1 MQIVLIVR
9 CKDEPFIHEFVEYYI
24 NEGVDHILIYDDNS
38 KNEAYDKIDD
48 VFLPYVEIMKNKVS
62 CPTLKNLNN
71 QFNDCY
77 EKIQNYDWA
86 IYVDADEYIS
96 SKDGKNIRTHLETT
110 FKGCDYIKV
119 PWVMMARNKRVK
131 NPESLLQDVTHRWN
145 HDINHIQTIKST
157 TQKFWPMYHAILTK
171 AIFNPKKFKRL
182 QPHGPESPE
191 DFENIKAVDSVH
203 LKPFKMVSEHKF
215 YKKFREHDISSAVLL
230 CYHYRFCSEEHV
242 YYKHENTVYK
252 HENTVHNSENIEA
265 CLNYDYPDL
274 IDNTL
279 RDKSILNS
287 KTKY

>member
-1 MQIVLIVR
+1 MQIILIVR

-24 NEGVDHILIYDDNS
+24 NEGIDHILIYDDNS

-62 CPTLKNLNN
+62 CPTLNNLNN

-157 TQKFWPMYHAILTK
+157 TQKFVPMYHAIGTK
-171 AIFNPKKFKRL
+171 AIFNPKKFTRL
-182 QPHGPESPE
+182 QVHSPVPPE

-203 LKPFKMVSEHKF
+203 LKPFKMVLGHER
-215 YKKFREHDISSAVLL
+215 YKEFREHDISSAVLL
-230 CYHYRFCSEEHV
+230 CYHYRFCSEEHI
-242 YYKHENTVYK
+242 YYKHQNTVY
-252 HENTVHNSENIEA
+252 NFENIEA

-279 RDKSILNS
+279 RDKSILYS
-287 KTKY
+287 KTKILK